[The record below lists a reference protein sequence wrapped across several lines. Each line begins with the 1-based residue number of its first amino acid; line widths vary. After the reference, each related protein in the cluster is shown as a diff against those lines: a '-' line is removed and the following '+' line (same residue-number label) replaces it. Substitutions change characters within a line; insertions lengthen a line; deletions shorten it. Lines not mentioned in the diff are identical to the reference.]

1 MSPLTGCRWQSIQ
14 GMQQWVASCRQRN
27 VLEQS
32 NLDAVLATRQASRL
46 WLHLH
51 IVGLVALVLSSVA
64 A

>member
-1 MSPLTGCRWQSIQ
+1 
-14 GMQQWVASCRQRN
+14 MQQWVASCRQRN

-51 IVGLVALVLSSVA
+51 IVGLAALVLSSVA